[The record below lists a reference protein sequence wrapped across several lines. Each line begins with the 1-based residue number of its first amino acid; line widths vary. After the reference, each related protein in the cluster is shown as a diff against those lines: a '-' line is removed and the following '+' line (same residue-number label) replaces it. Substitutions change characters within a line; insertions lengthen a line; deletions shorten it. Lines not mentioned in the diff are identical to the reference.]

1 MALVV
6 HHLNES
12 RSQRVLFLLEEL
24 RVPYEIRRYARDP
37 KTMLA
42 PPELK
47 AVHPLGKSPVVTDG
61 DVTLAE
67 TGLIVDYLIQNHGG
81 GGGILRPP
89 AGTPERLRYAY
100 YLHYAEGSL
109 MPLVLLSLLFGRVP
123 RQAPLPLRPLAWL
136 IARGVMG
143 GYVTPQT
150 RLHLGIL
157 DAELATR
164 AWFAGETLTGADAIM
179 SFPIQA
185 LKACGALGSYVNLRN
200 WLDRLEARPT
210 WTRATEKGGRLT
222 FKFG

>member
-24 RVPYEIRRYARDP
+24 GVPYEIRRYARDP

-67 TGLIVDYLIQNHGG
+67 TGLIVDYLIQHHGG
-81 GGGILRPP
+81 DGILRPP
-89 AGTPERLRYAY
+89 ADAPERLRYAY

-109 MPLVLLSLLFGRVP
+109 MPLVLLSLLFGRMP
-123 RQAPLPLRPLAWL
+123 RQAPLPLRPLAGL
-136 IARGVMG
+136 IAKGVMG

-185 LKACGALGSYVNLRN
+185 LKARGALGAHVNLCN
-200 WLDRLEARPT
+200 WLERLEARPA